1 MSMEK
6 SFQLRNKLDKN
17 NEAQLEADLLNNSVG
32 PSVEGSTASV
42 ASSAS
47 DVDSFLHNSGTLHQ
61 ILHALNPKGT
71 AGQDNALGDS
81 ERDINSSV
89 TDTPRQRDIVDIEGS
104 PTSSK
109 KQAGW
114 RCKQWVRGQ
123 VFVEPLVIVS
133 PKWGLD

>member
-32 PSVEGSTASV
+32 PSMEGSTASGMG
-42 ASSAS
+42 SKS
-47 DVDSFLHNSGTLHQ
+47 DVDSFLHNSSTLHQ

-89 TDTPRQRDIVDIEGS
+89 TDTPRQKDIVDLKEALYRLRS
-104 PTSSK
+104 
-109 KQAGW
+109 
-114 RCKQWVRGQ
+114 
-123 VFVEPLVIVS
+123 ELVGVVS
-133 PKWGLD
+133 NGLGDRFLWNH